1 MCEVRVVNSVLRLHL
16 ESIFIVY
23 LPDVRIQKSEKR
35 ENNHLKPSYRCREQP
50 KVSLSSRVVNKEI
63 KPSWK
68 NRSEL
73 HKTKKNTHRIFIL
86 LFIY

>member
-1 MCEVRVVNSVLRLHL
+1 MCEVRVVNSVFRLHL
-16 ESIFIVY
+16 ESIFTVY

-35 ENNHLKPSYRCREQP
+35 ENNNLKPSYRSREQP

-73 HKTKKNTHRIFIL
+73 HKTKKNTHRIFAL

>member
-16 ESIFIVY
+16 ESIFLVY

-35 ENNHLKPSYRCREQP
+35 ENNNLKPSYRCREQP
-50 KVSLSSRVVNKEI
+50 EVSLSSRVVNKEI

-73 HKTKKNTHRIFIL
+73 HKMKKNTHRIFAL